1 LNQYNIQSQSTIF
14 IMKKVIGGTGN
25 MHAQSQSQHT
35 HTHMH
40 THTCTHAHMH
50 KSTTLAF
57 ISNHTLHW
65 NSQTTNPNLPSAYL
79 SLTLTTSP

>member
-35 HTHMH
+35 HTHTHAH
-40 THTCTHAHMH
+40 THMHTCTHAQIHY
-50 KSTTLAF
+50 
-57 ISNHTLHW
+57 ISIHI
-65 NSQTTNPNLPSAYL
+65 
-79 SLTLTTSP
+79 